1 MDDST
6 PSSSPNPVTPPLPS
20 PWPLLPRNGIFRPI
34 PERAVGLQQTP
45 FPAYPLAPA
54 LFPTLSP
61 QAAAA
66 LLHQQATRSY
76 LEQLGFM
83 AHLVPPRKVP
93 SNPPPLLHQPLVP
106 SPPPLPS
113 PPQLRPVTDGNR
125 RLNRCEY
132 HFCKFWPPWACLTFK
147 QSATH
152 HHHNNKDLERSF
164 SVNESYPK
172 Y

>member
-54 LFPTLSP
+54 FFPTLPP

-113 PPQLRPVTDGNR
+113 PPQLRPVPDGNR

-132 HFCKFWPPWACLTFK
+132 HFCMPYFPTTITL
-147 QSATH
+147 SADHIVQTKAEIH
-152 HHHNNKDLERSF
+152 LDLAGA
-164 SVNESYPK
+164 
-172 Y
+172 